1 MTNAYVSCA
10 DLLLEQA
17 KRDLEA
23 SRLLYDGKYIEQSL
37 FYLQQATEKAH
48 KTFRCVMQYLF
59 QSVPEKIG
67 ECMESKLTESSPYY
81 PLVYT
86 VTYYIKQLKI
96 DDIEKFLKEKYSHD
110 TISGFFEELE
120 EFNKEFKFFKN
131 ILIYT
136 LNTISQN
143 LGTLIDDMVNIFIK
157 NIIYAKMK
165 ELKNYLGQEH
175 AEEEHI
181 KRIIEYYNLK
191 NPVVSNILS
200 TLLYNFLMNILQNSL
215 NNIMKIF
222 DEKTKEEY
230 DKYIRSMVN
239 SVSSAII
246 SYEILELLNLVL
258 SNYAEA
264 SRYPDLKNF
273 KPIKDRI
280 PQYIFQNLEQLM
292 NSAKLSLDFVEKLVV
307 FIKNIDNN
315 FSYICDKI
323 EKNSI
328 VEVINKIDKTLSIY
342 GKDLSSMLKDIN
354 KLINEINNVKPLKL
368 YSESANSN
376 VRNK

>member
-23 SRLLYDGKYIEQSL
+23 SRLLYDGKYMEQSL

-110 TISGFFEELE
+110 TIRGFFEELE
-120 EFNKEFKFFKN
+120 EVDKEFKFFKN

-157 NIIYAKMK
+157 NIIYVKMK
-165 ELKNYLGQEH
+165 ELKNYLGQKH

-191 NPVVSNILS
+191 NPIGSIILS
-200 TLLYNFLMNILQNSL
+200 TYLYNSLKNTLQNSL
-215 NNIMKIF
+215 NNIMTIF

-230 DKYIRSMVN
+230 DKYLRSMVN

-246 SYEILELLNLVL
+246 SYEILVLLNLVL

-376 VRNK
+376 VLK

>member
-23 SRLLYDGKYIEQSL
+23 SRLLYDGKYMEQSL

-110 TISGFFEELE
+110 TIRGFFEELE
-120 EFNKEFKFFKN
+120 EVDKEFKFFKN

-157 NIIYAKMK
+157 NIIYVKMK
-165 ELKNYLGQEH
+165 ELKNYLGQKH

-191 NPVVSNILS
+191 NPIGSIILS
-200 TLLYNFLMNILQNSL
+200 TYLYNSLKNTLQNSL
-215 NNIMKIF
+215 NNIMTIF

-230 DKYIRSMVN
+230 DKYLRSMVN

-246 SYEILELLNLVL
+246 SYEILVLLNLVL

-292 NSAKLSLDFVEKLVV
+292 NSAKLSLDFIEKLVV

-376 VRNK
+376 MLK

>member
-10 DLLLEQA
+10 DLLLEEA

-48 KTFRCVMQYLF
+48 KTFRCAIQYLF

-67 ECMESKLTESSPYY
+67 ECMESKLTQSSPYY

-110 TISGFFEELE
+110 TINGFSEELK
-120 EFNKEFKFFKN
+120 EFDKEFKFFKK

-143 LGTLIDDMVNIFIK
+143 LGTLIDDIANIVIKKLIYVN
-157 NIIYAKMK
+157 MK
-165 ELKNYLGQEH
+165 ELKNYLGQKH

-181 KRIIEYYNLK
+181 RRIIEYYNLK
-191 NPVVSNILS
+191 NPIVSKILSEYLYNILK
-200 TLLYNFLMNILQNSL
+200 NILQNFL
-215 NNIMKIF
+215 NNIMTIF

-230 DKYIRSMVN
+230 DKYLRIMVN
-239 SVSSAII
+239 SFSSAII
-246 SYEILELLNLVL
+246 SYEILVLLNLVL

-280 PQYIFQNLEQLM
+280 PKYILQNLEQLM
-292 NSAKLSLDFVEKLVV
+292 NSAMLSLDFIEKLVV

-315 FSYICDKI
+315 FSYICDRI

-328 VEVINKIDKTLSIY
+328 IEVINKIDETLSIY
-342 GKDLSSMLKDIN
+342 GKDLSSMLKNIN
-354 KLINEINNVKPLKL
+354 KLIHEKKNNQ
-368 YSESANSN
+368 
-376 VRNK
+376 